1 MVVHIAAIGTETA
14 HVIEWLRNGS
24 VEKIYLL
31 HSKKTTKVDF
41 PKKARDLEKQIKKM
55 YPGVEIIKRVIENAF
70 NLDDTLD
77 VITDIIYNETDK
89 GVLNQ
94 EIAIN
99 VTGGTNVQGAAAV
112 LSAFKHGT
120 KADYILDRRENK
132 KLDSYIVPLPIPS
145 IGIVNMNVT
154 QQEVLQLIFEGRFLQ
169 IEQEK
174 VTDNITKKLKTRTK
188 SVYDDKATGKITN
201 IQLLETMPIRDK
213 KTGKIIGYHDKS
225 YKYKGGR
232 ETKQGT
238 AKIGAVVKKLES
250 NGYIIIHRE
259 IPGIEKIHLGGGRY
273 GPDKPITVSQVM
285 YEITSAG
292 RRQAKD
298 RMMDGKKW
306 EKHKWVQ
313 Q

>member
-1 MVVHIAAIGTETA
+1 MVVHIAVIGTETA

-31 HSKKTTKVDF
+31 HSRKTAKVDF

-77 VITDIIYNETDK
+77 AITDIIYNERDN

-120 KADYILDRRENK
+120 KADYIRNRK
-132 KLDSYIVPLPIPS
+132 KEKLKNYIEKLPIPS
-145 IGIVNMNVT
+145 IGIVNMNKT
-154 QQEVLQLIFEGRFLQ
+154 QQKVLQLISESRFVRQ
-169 IEQEK
+169 IVEK
-174 VTDNITKKLKTRTK
+174 VMDVETKKLKK
-188 SVYDDKATGKITN
+188 NKKDVYDDKITGKITN
-201 IQLLETMPIRDK
+201 IQLLKTMQLDEIIPYGDGRTHK
-213 KTGKIIGYHDKS
+213 K
-225 YKYKGGR
+225 
-232 ETKQGT
+232 GT
-238 AKIGAVVKKLES
+238 AKIGGIVKELK
-250 NGYIIIHRE
+250 NKGYIIIHHE
-259 IPGIEKIHLGGGRY
+259 IPALEKIPLRKLTKNELSGGRY
-273 GPDKPITVSQVM
+273 DTKKISISQVM
-285 YEITSAG
+285 YEITPAG

-298 RMMDGKKW
+298 AIMDK
-306 EKHKWVQ
+306 E
-313 Q
+313 

>member
-1 MVVHIAAIGTETA
+1 MVVHIAPVGTETA
-14 HVIEWLRNGS
+14 HVIEWLRSGPI
-24 VEKIYLL
+24 EKIYLL
-31 HSKKTTKVDF
+31 HSKKTADIDF
-41 PKKARDLEKQIKKM
+41 PKKARDLEKQIKKL

-70 NLDDTLD
+70 NLDDTQD
-77 VITDIIYNETDK
+77 AITEIIYNERDN
-89 GVLNQ
+89 GVENQ

-120 KADYILDRRENK
+120 KAYYILDRRKRKN
-132 KLDSYIVPLPIPS
+132 LDSYIVPLPIPS
-145 IGIVNMNVT
+145 IGIVNRNKT
-154 QQEVLQLIFEGRFLQ
+154 QQEVLQFISEGRFLQ
-169 IEQEK
+169 WEHEK
-174 VTDNITKKLKTRTK
+174 VTDERTGK
-188 SVYDDKATGKITN
+188 VTTSRTPKYDDKATGKITN

-225 YKYKGGR
+225 YKYGNRR
-232 ETKQGT
+232 ETKKGT

-298 RMMDGKKW
+298 TMMSK
-306 EKHKWVQ
+306 E
-313 Q
+313 

>member
-1 MVVHIAAIGTETA
+1 MVVHIAVIGTETA
-14 HVIEWLRNGS
+14 HVTEWLRSGS

-31 HSKKTTKVDF
+31 HSRKTSDDDF
-41 PKKARDLEKQIKKM
+41 PKKARDLAKKIKDL
-55 YPGVEIIKRVIENAF
+55 YPDCIIFKRVIENAF

-77 VITDIIYNETDK
+77 AISEIIYNERDN

-99 VTGGTNVQGAAAV
+99 ITGGTAVQAAAAV

-120 KADYILDRRENK
+120 KADYILDRRKRKN
-132 KLDSYIVPLPIPS
+132 LDSYIVPLPIPS
-145 IGIVNMNVT
+145 IGIVKMNKT
-154 QQEVLQLIFEGRFLQ
+154 QQEVLQFISEGRFLQ
-169 IEQEK
+169 WEYEK
-174 VTDNITKKLKTRTK
+174 VTDERTGK
-188 SVYDDKATGKITN
+188 VTTNRTPKYDDKATGKITN

-225 YKYKGGR
+225 YKYGNSR
-232 ETKQGT
+232 ETKKGT

>member
-1 MVVHIAAIGTETA
+1 MVVHIAVIGTETA
-14 HVIEWLRNGS
+14 HVTEWLRSGS
-24 VEKIYLL
+24 IQKIYLL
-31 HSKKTTKVDF
+31 HSKKTAEVDF
-41 PKKARDLEKQIKKM
+41 PKKARELEKQIKKQ
-55 YPGVEIIKRVIENAF
+55 YPGVDIIKRVIENAF
-70 NLDDTLD
+70 NLDDTQD
-77 VITDIIYNETDK
+77 AISEIIYNEREN
-89 GVLNQ
+89 GVENQ

-99 VTGGTNVQGAAAV
+99 ITGGTAIQSAAAV

-120 KADYILDRRENK
+120 KADYILNRRMNK
-132 KLDSYIVPLPIPS
+132 NLDSYIVPLPIPS
-145 IGIVNMNVT
+145 IGIVNMNKT
-154 QQEVLQLIFEGRFLQ
+154 QQEVLQLIFEGRFVRYK
-169 IEQEK
+169 QEK
-174 VTDNITKKLKTRTK
+174 VIDNITKKLKTRTK
-188 SVYDDKATGKITN
+188 SVYGDKATGKITN

-259 IPGIEKIHLGGGRY
+259 IPGIEKIPLGGGRY
-273 GPDKPITVSQVM
+273 GPDKKITVSQVM

-298 RMMDGKKW
+298 TMMSK
-306 EKHKWVQ
+306 E
-313 Q
+313 

>member
-1 MVVHIAAIGTETA
+1 MVVHIAVIGTETA
-14 HVIEWLRNGS
+14 HVIEWLRSGS
-24 VEKIYLL
+24 IEKIYLL
-31 HSKKTTKVDF
+31 HSKKTAEIDF
-41 PKKARDLEKQIKKM
+41 PKKARELDKQIKKL

-70 NLDDTLD
+70 NLDDTQD
-77 VITDIIYNETDK
+77 AISEIFYYETKDNK
-89 GVLNQ
+89 VQNQ
-94 EIAIN
+94 EITIN

-120 KADYILDRRENK
+120 KADYILDRREAEKN
-132 KLDSYIVPLPIPS
+132 LDSYIVPLPIPS
-145 IGIVNMNVT
+145 IGIVNMNKT
-154 QQEVLQLIFEGRFLQ
+154 QQEVLQLIFEGRFLRS
-169 IEQEK
+169 EQEK
-174 VTDNITKKLKTRTK
+174 VTDETTKKLKTITK
-188 SVYDDKATGKITN
+188 PVYDVKATGKITN

-213 KTGKIIGYHDKS
+213 KTDKIIGYHDKS

-285 YEITSAG
+285 YEITPAG

-298 RMMDGKKW
+298 AIMDK
-306 EKHKWVQ
+306 E
-313 Q
+313 

>member
-1 MVVHIAAIGTETA
+1 MVVHIAPIGTETA
-14 HVIEWLRNGS
+14 HVIEWLRSGP

-31 HSKKTTKVDF
+31 HSKKTAKVDF

-70 NLDDTLD
+70 NLEDTQD
-77 VITDIIYNETDK
+77 AISEIIYDERDN

-120 KADYILDRRENK
+120 KADYILDRRKRKN
-132 KLDSYIVPLPIPS
+132 LDSYIVPLPIPS
-145 IGIVNMNVT
+145 IGIVKVNKT
-154 QQEVLQLIFEGRFLQ
+154 QQEVLQLIYDGRFVRL
-169 IEQEK
+169 EQEK

-188 SVYDDKATGKITN
+188 SVYGDKATGKITN

-213 KTGKIIGYHDKS
+213 KTGKIIGYHN
-225 YKYKGGR
+225 
-232 ETKQGT
+232 ETKEFGDGRIHKKGA
-238 AKIGAVVKKLES
+238 AKIGAVVEKLIDK
-250 NGYIIIHRE
+250 GYIIRHKE
-259 IPGIEKIHLGGGRY
+259 IPAIEKIPLGGGRY
-273 GPDKPITVSQVM
+273 GPDKKITVSQVM

-298 RMMDGKKW
+298 TMMSK
-306 EKHKWVQ
+306 E
-313 Q
+313 

>member
-1 MVVHIAAIGTETA
+1 MVVHIAVIGTETA
-14 HVIEWLRNGS
+14 HVTEWLRSGS

-31 HSKKTTKVDF
+31 HSRKTSDDDF
-41 PKKARDLEKQIKKM
+41 PKKARDLAKKIKDL
-55 YPGVEIIKRVIENAF
+55 YPDCIIFKRVIENAF

-77 VITDIIYNETDK
+77 AISEIIYNERDN

-94 EIAIN
+94 EITIN
-99 VTGGTNVQGAAAV
+99 VTGGTNIQGAAAV

-120 KADYILDRRENK
+120 KADYILDRRKRKN
-132 KLDSYIVPLPIPS
+132 LDSYIVPLPIPS
-145 IGIVNMNVT
+145 IGIVNRNKT
-154 QQEVLQLIFEGRFLQ
+154 QQEVLQFISEGRFLQ
-169 IEQEK
+169 WEYEK
-174 VTDNITKKLKTRTK
+174 VTDERTGK
-188 SVYDDKATGKITN
+188 VTTNRTPKYDDKATGKITN

-213 KTGKIIGYHDKS
+213 KTGKIIGYHDNS

-238 AKIGAVVKKLES
+238 TKIGAVVKKLES

-298 RMMDGKKW
+298 TMMSK
-306 EKHKWVQ
+306 E
-313 Q
+313 

>member
-1 MVVHIAAIGTETA
+1 MVVHIAPIGTETA

-31 HSKKTTKVDF
+31 HSKKTAKVDF

-70 NLDDTLD
+70 NLEDTQD
-77 VITDIIYNETDK
+77 AISEIIYNERDN

-145 IGIVNMNVT
+145 IGIVKVNKT
-154 QQEVLQLIFEGRFLQ
+154 QQEVLQLIYNGKFVRL
-169 IEQEK
+169 EQEK
-174 VTDNITKKLKTRTK
+174 VYDRDKNSWSKK
-188 SVYDDKATGKITN
+188 SNPYYDVKATGKITN
-201 IQLLETMPIRDK
+201 IRLLETMPIRDK
-213 KTGKIIGYHDKS
+213 ETGRIIGYHNETKEFGD
-225 YKYKGGR
+225 GR
-232 ETKQGT
+232 EHKKG
-238 AKIGAVVKKLES
+238 ASKIGAVVKELERK
-250 NGYIIIHRE
+250 GYIIIHRE
-259 IPGIEKIHLGGGRY
+259 IPAIEKIPLGGGRY
-273 GPDKPITVSQVM
+273 GPDKPTTVSQVM

-298 RMMDGKKW
+298 TMMSK
-306 EKHKWVQ
+306 E
-313 Q
+313 

>member
-1 MVVHIAAIGTETA
+1 MVVHIAPIGTETA

-31 HSKKTTKVDF
+31 HSRKTAKVDF

-77 VITDIIYNETDK
+77 AITDIIYNERDN

-94 EIAIN
+94 EITIN

-120 KADYILDRRENK
+120 KADYILDRRINK
-132 KLDSYIVPLPIPS
+132 NLDSYIVPLPIPS
-145 IGIVNMNVT
+145 IGIVNVNKT
-154 QQEVLQLIFEGRFLQ
+154 QQEVLQLIFEGRFLRY
-169 IEQEK
+169 EQEK
-174 VTDNITKKLKTRTK
+174 VTDEITKKLKTITK
-188 SVYDDKATGKITN
+188 SMYDDKATGKITN
-201 IQLLETMPIRDK
+201 IQLLKQMPIYDK
-213 KTGKIIGYHDKS
+213 KTGKIIGYHDESKD
-225 YKYKGGR
+225 YGKKGR
-232 ETKQGT
+232 STKIGT
-238 AKIGAVVKKLES
+238 SKIGAVVKELERK
-250 NGYIIIHRE
+250 GYIIIHPR
-259 IPGIEKIHLGGGRY
+259 IPALEKIHLGGGRY

-285 YEITSAG
+285 YEITPAG

-298 RMMDGKKW
+298 TMMSN
-306 EKHKWVQ
+306 
-313 Q
+313 